1 LPDQGAILSYLLL
14 VHVLTAPC
22 HFTVL
27 CLPLNTCALLPPIAA
42 GHWTHLRL
50 HLWRCLIKGP
60 FSAISYLYTSTEVF
74 NAWLR
79 ALGSKI
85 GRQCW
90 LSEMFHCAE
99 FEMYEVEDTASV
111 CR

>member
-1 LPDQGAILSYLLL
+1 
-14 VHVLTAPC
+14 
-22 HFTVL
+22 
-27 CLPLNTCALLPPIAA
+27 
-42 GHWTHLRL
+42 LRL

-60 FSAISYLYTSTEVF
+60 FSAIAYLYTSTEVF

>member
-1 LPDQGAILSYLLL
+1 MAYTCMYTDRQCSTHLPAAHVPASLRPSLLSL
-14 VHVLTAPC
+14 
-22 HFTVL
+22 
-27 CLPLNTCALLPPIAA
+27 ALLAA

-60 FSAISYLYTSTEVF
+60 FSAIAYLYTSTEVF